1 MISQWA
7 GQRGA
12 LVSDLTASLPPL
24 WAFTR
29 ASSGTQ
35 IQSGVLSTVG
45 TNVARFET
53 SPSGYLNE
61 PQVTNLL
68 LQSSTLT
75 NASWT
80 KSGLAITTSGTAPDG
95 VASSANLA
103 TEDTSLAAHYVS
115 GTGFATTASTTYVV
129 SAFIK
134 AGTQRYVSVRGEAS
148 GLVATYPWITL
159 DTTLGTIDANALAL
173 TPTVVAVS
181 NGFYLVSFTFV
192 AFGIASGGNVV
203 IAGSNVSTA
212 PGTASVTGASYT
224 GTSLTWSAWGA
235 MFAASNVPT
244 SLIQTTTAAATR
256 AADNLTLD
264 LTQLPGLQTAS
275 GYGAA
280 LEFSMI
286 NNNQPSAVVFGAAI
300 NTDALNT
307 WYIRNSATGDGTL
320 RITSWTAGTSNS
332 SVYLPLRAAG
342 LINRV
347 ALSVTPAGIRWVL
360 NGSAVTNLTKS
371 GQPLMDNMT
380 VGRMPWGPISFP
392 AMHATTVTLIP
403 GPQSD
408 AWLSAMAY

>member
-1 MISQWA
+1 MISLWQPPRS
-7 GQRGA
+7 G
-12 LVSDLTASLPPL
+12 LISDFTTSLPPL
-24 WAFTR
+24 WTFTR

-35 IQSGVLSTVG
+35 VQSGVLSTVG
-45 TNVARFET
+45 NDVARFET
-53 SPSGYLNE
+53 SPVGYLNE
-61 PQVTNLL
+61 PQGTNLL

-80 KSGLAITTSGTAPDG
+80 KSGLAITTSGTAPDD

-148 GLVATYPWITL
+148 GLIATYPWITL

-173 TPTVVAVS
+173 TPTVLAVS

-192 AFGIASGGNVV
+192 AFGIASGGNIVF
-203 IAGSNVSTA
+203 AGSNVSTA
-212 PGTASVTGASYT
+212 PVAASVNGASYT
-224 GTSLTWSAWGA
+224 GTSLTWSAWGT
-235 MFAASNVPT
+235 MLAASAFPT

-264 LTQLPGLQTAS
+264 LTQLPRLQTPT

-280 LEFSMI
+280 IEFSMLT
-286 NNNQPSAVVFGAAI
+286 NTQNAVYVFGASK
-300 NTDALNT
+300 D
-307 WYIRNSATGDGTL
+307 
-320 RITSWTAGTSNS
+320 TSNVWYLRTNTS
-332 SVYLPLRAAG
+332 GDTTRIVSVVAGNAATSAYLSLRTAG
-342 LINRV
+342 LINRA

-360 NGSAVTNLTKS
+360 NGSAVTNLS
-371 GQPLMDNMT
+371 LAGQPVMNNLG
-380 VGRMPWGPISFP
+380 VGRVPGSSASIA

-403 GPQSD
+403 GAQSD